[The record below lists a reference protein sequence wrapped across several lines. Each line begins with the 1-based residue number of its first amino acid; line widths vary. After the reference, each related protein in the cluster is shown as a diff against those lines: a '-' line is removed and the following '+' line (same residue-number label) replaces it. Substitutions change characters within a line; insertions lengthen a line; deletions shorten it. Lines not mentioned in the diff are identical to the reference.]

1 VEERLSKDFAIV
13 FVGDLMSYVVVFMT
27 TSNKEEAVKIVRIL
41 LKERLIAC
49 ANILDPVSSLF
60 WWQGKIDEEK
70 EFLVFMKSRKNLFER
85 LSERV
90 MEIHSY
96 EVPEIIALPIIEG
109 SPPYLDW
116 LKASLQPVG
125 GDD

>member
-1 VEERLSKDFAIV
+1 
-13 FVGDLMSYVVVFMT
+13 MSYIVVLIT
-27 TSNKEEAVKIVRIL
+27 TSNKEEAVKIVRSL

-49 ANILDPVSSLF
+49 ANIVGPVSSLF
-60 WWQGKIDEEK
+60 WWQEKIDEAN
-70 EFLVFMKSRKNLFER
+70 EFLVFMKSHKNHFGK

-96 EVPEIIALPIIEG
+96 EVPEIIALPIILG

-116 LKASLQPVG
+116 LKAFLQQVS
-125 GDD
+125 